1 MSRVL
6 MCPPAIP
13 ESASRAEK
21 KIFEELKTLTFDCMV
36 YHSVGMA
43 KHKNKVYGELDFIV
57 ISQEGVLCLEVKG
70 GAIACE
76 NNEWRYTNHQ
86 GETNVKSES
95 PFQQAVGNM
104 LSLRDFVRKGL
115 PNPSPLYHTQFACAV
130 AFPDT
135 VFRQKMIDF
144 PSQLIRDERGGDLSE
159 FLRTAY
165 AYWSDMSLEKVGNR
179 GTGLRPA
186 EIDTIASLI
195 RPNFADSQKL
205 TTIVADTEKSIYDFT
220 AEQVELFAAQLE
232 NPRMLITGGAGT
244 GKTILAAEL
253 AKKAAA
259 EGNSV
264 LFLTYNK
271 NIAAKIAFDLQS
283 DPNADLIDVRYFHN
297 LLEDVSGSLPEDDE
311 DLSVYYETTLPA
323 RFLEALRADP
333 ARIVPYDLLIIDEG
347 QDLLRLTY
355 CECFDALLEG
365 GLENG
370 SWYMFLDEHQNLYNL
385 QDLKDGKDYLYT
397 LRPAYHHLIIN
408 CLNTPQISDYS
419 HKITRIKK
427 AKTMNTDGPTVKTV
441 VYQDATELRQK
452 LREELRK
459 FHAEGIPYGDI
470 TILTRHK
477 YENSPLADIDAF
489 ASVCTLQKINEN
501 NVAHLLP
508 DAVHHATVHSFKGL
522 DSKVVFYI
530 DPASGS
536 EIPDRFLNYTAISRA
551 RSVLVVFREGL

>member
-1 MSRVL
+1 
-6 MCPPAIP
+6 
-13 ESASRAEK
+13 
-21 KIFEELKTLTFDCMV
+21 
-36 YHSVGMA
+36 MA

-70 GAIACE
+70 GAVACE
-76 NNEWRYTNHQ
+76 NNEWQYTNQ
-86 GETNVKSES
+86 AGETFVKSES
-95 PFQQAVGNM
+95 PFRQAVGNM
-104 LSLRDFVRKGL
+104 LSLRDHIRKGL

-165 AYWSDMSLEKVGNR
+165 AYWSDMSLEKVGLR
-179 GTGLRPA
+179 GTGLGHA
-186 EIDTIASLI
+186 EIDAIASLI
-195 RPNFADSQKL
+195 RPNFADTTKL
-205 TTIVADTEKSIYDFT
+205 ATVVEETEKSIYDFT

-244 GKTILAAEL
+244 GKTILATEL

-259 EGNSV
+259 EGNCV

-283 DPNADLIDVRYFHN
+283 DPNADLIDVRYFHD
-297 LLEDVSGSLPEDDE
+297 LLESVSGSRPEDGE
-311 DLSVYYETTLPA
+311 DLSIYYEKTLPA

-333 ARIVPYDLLIIDEG
+333 ARIVPYELLIIDEG

-355 CECFDALLEG
+355 CECFDALLQG

-385 QDLKDGKDYLYT
+385 QDLRDGKDYLHT
-397 LRPAYHHLIIN
+397 LRPAYHHLITN
-408 CLNTPQISDYS
+408 CRNTPQISDYS

-441 VYQDATELRQK
+441 VYQDLTELRQK

-459 FHAEGIPYGDI
+459 LHTEGIPYGDI

-477 YENSPLADIDAF
+477 YENSPLGAIDAF
-489 ASVCTLQKINEN
+489 ASICSLQKINEN

-508 DAVHHATVHSFKGL
+508 DAVRHATVHSFKGL
-522 DSKVVFYI
+522 DSKVIFYI

-536 EIPDRFLNYTAISRA
+536 EILDRFINYTAISRA
-551 RSVLVVFREGL
+551 RSVLVVFREK